1 VKKRPEATALDT
13 INLYFA
19 AQFDRS
25 RITIDAESQLLEKE
39 ASKEQKAEH
48 EYQGV
53 NYDFDKT
60 HEILYPQWSLE
71 RLRASN

>member
-1 VKKRPEATALDT
+1 MQKA
-13 INLYFA
+13 NF
-19 AQFDRS
+19 
-25 RITIDAESQLLEKE
+25 LEEE

-60 HEILYPQWSLE
+60 HEILYPQWSLK

>member
-1 VKKRPEATALDT
+1 M
-13 INLYFA
+13 Y
-19 AQFDRS
+19 
-25 RITIDAESQLLEKE
+25 AESQLLEK
-39 ASKEQKAEH
+39 ASEEQQAEH

-60 HEILYPQWSLE
+60 HEIIYPQRSLE